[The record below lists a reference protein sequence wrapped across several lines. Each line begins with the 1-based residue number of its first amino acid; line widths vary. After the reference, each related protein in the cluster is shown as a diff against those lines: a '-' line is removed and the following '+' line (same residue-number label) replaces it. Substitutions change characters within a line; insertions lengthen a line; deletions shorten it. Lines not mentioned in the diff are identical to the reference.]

1 MMDKLLAVTNQLLD
15 LGKRN
20 RLLNYRDTGLKTLAI
35 LNKNIDEIF
44 RNIKGYKDVS
54 IMESDA
60 MLQQY
65 HNENNPNNDK
75 DDPLRYDAET
85 VYSICRKNMQQKQIL
100 CYKSGYGVI
109 KAVKSLSKDFRTSIV
124 EKGMNCLYIS
134 FGFIHYEEEGEKYIA
149 PLLLIPIEI
158 ANEGGWKIRQYED
171 DVILNPTF
179 KYYMQTMMNKE
190 LVDYKDEALTTYF
203 EKVKQSLPE
212 GLVLEETMSIGVYSF
227 YKMSMYQDIMNN
239 KDKVL
244 SNNNIKILLGDEFA
258 RSSETKENQPIYP
271 VVECDSSQ
279 LGAIQ
284 LAANGKSFC
293 LQGPPGSGK
302 SQTITNIVA
311 TLLGQG
317 KKILFVSEKMSALNV
332 VFENLR
338 RVHLSDF
345 GIELHSNKANKK
357 EFIENL
363 YNTATLP
370 KYDID
375 LKTTFLSAKYD
386 LLRGNLSS
394 YEKELHNTIP
404 DIGISLLDLYS
415 LYMESNLVPM
425 DEIDLSVE
433 NYNLYDLD
441 QILDYFKTYARLSYH
456 IGYDYRK
463 SSLNGLNQLSD
474 NYILYNLNNDLEKG
488 LNWLADMYK
497 LATILAKYEGFYI
510 NSINDGMKKALII
523 DKLSKLSV
531 YSPFF
536 VIKKSRTRIID
547 LIKKYLNFQKIL
559 SNNLF
564 DVYDKNILN
573 ENLDELRTKYVKA
586 QEKGKF
592 FNKELKECNEVILKY
607 RKAKS
612 TPDVITKELQELI
625 AFKRNLHLAKEVSNN
640 LSKYIGELKG
650 LNFRQIVQDLSII
663 DDLPDMNLS
672 IDDFN
677 YLRAEYINSKLQYS
691 EFKAGYKTL
700 DQLSLMFD
708 KRELDFMNAP
718 LDEAYNKLIAVN
730 DEKEHFTNFM
740 QVNQCIKNIKFF
752 SALDF
757 LNAYLDN
764 EYDIDSLAEM
774 YRKTFLHE
782 KILKIVKQSKL
793 LTNFQSTSENK
804 VIADFRA
811 LDKSILSIN
820 RDYIISVLSQKRPNE
835 NVLEGSEFK
844 ILTREY
850 SKLRRQLPIRVLLEQ
865 IFNLVLDIKPVFLMS
880 PLSVS
885 TYLASE
891 LEIFDCV
898 VFDEASQ
905 IFASDALG
913 SIYRGKQCIVIGDT
927 KQMPPTNFFHTT
939 LDGNQEQEVEY
950 DLESILDKASSTF
963 ETTSLKWHYRSR
975 SEELIT
981 FSNKA
986 FYDWNLITIPQ
997 AKQHEKGFGVD
1008 FYHVPEGRYDM
1019 STRTNTIE
1027 AEYVCK
1033 MVFEHFDTSTESLG
1047 VVAFSNVQADLI
1059 QSMVDKY
1066 RRKHPEYDRFFDE
1079 GYDEPFFVKN
1089 LETVQGDERDRIIFS
1104 ICYGYNDEGKFY
1116 QRFGPLNNLGGERRL
1131 NVAITR
1137 AKYNVSIVSSVR
1149 YFDIKDKTDAK
1160 GVLLL
1165 RDYLQFA
1172 ENVVTDKNYMDVEDP
1187 LMLDIKTYIESL
1199 GYQVFTK
1206 YGSSSFKIDFAVKKD
1221 DEFILAVMLDGS
1233 ESYKANLRDKYRLE
1247 RMLLKRL
1254 GWGYFKLFSTA
1265 WILHPEDERERLR
1278 YALENP
1284 SADEDKEIEEDKSFL
1299 KEDKSIDSFDFNFA
1313 VYHEIVPERAKK
1325 YLETFDVEYLVR
1337 EIIRVEAPIHFD
1349 LICQRVISGME
1360 KGRLTDE
1367 LKKEI
1372 QDSIPSNCHRIGDFI
1387 LGEKISG
1394 IKLRLNS
1401 GRKFEYI
1408 YFDEILDG
1416 MYCIIEKNSGIKSDG
1431 LFKTLANIMEFDK
1444 VTPQIRKRFEEALDQ
1459 LVHDFKVKKD
1469 GDSYKIA

>member
-1 MMDKLLAVTNQLLD
+1 MMDRLLAVTNQLLD

-44 RNIKGYKDVS
+44 RNIKGYKDVT

-60 MLQQY
+60 MLNQY
-65 HNENNPNNDK
+65 HNENFPNNDK
-75 DDPLRYDAET
+75 DDPFKYDAET
-85 VYSICRKNMQQKQIL
+85 VYGICRKNMQPKQIL

-134 FGFIHYEEEGEKYIA
+134 FGFIHYSEEGEDYIA

-158 ANEGGWKIRQYED
+158 TNEGGWKIRQYED

-179 KYYMQTMMNKE
+179 KYYLQTMMNKD

-203 EKVKQSLPE
+203 EKVKACLPE
-212 GLVLEETMSIGVYSF
+212 GLFLEEAMSIGVYSF

-239 KDKVL
+239 KNKVL
-244 SNNNIKILLGDEFA
+244 SSNNIKILLGDEFA
-258 RSSETKENQPIYP
+258 HSFETKENQPIYP

-317 KKILFVSEKMSALNV
+317 KKILFVSEKMAALSV

-338 RVHLSDF
+338 RVHLSVF

-394 YEKELHNTIP
+394 YEKELHGIIP
-404 DIGISLLDLYS
+404 DIGISLLELYS
-415 LYMESNLVPM
+415 KYMESNIVPM
-425 DEIDLSVE
+425 DDVDLSVE
-433 NYNLYDLD
+433 NYNLYDMD
-441 QILDYFKTYARLSYH
+441 QILEYFKTYVRLSYH

-463 SSLNGLNQLSD
+463 SSLNGLNQLSE
-474 NYILYNLNNDLEKG
+474 NYILYNLNDDLDKG
-488 LNWLADMYK
+488 LAWLQNMYK
-497 LATILAKYEGFYI
+497 LATILAKYEGFYV
-510 NSINDGMKKALII
+510 NSINDGMKKALVI

-536 VIKKSRTRIID
+536 VIKKSRTRIVD
-547 LIKKYLNFQKIL
+547 LIKKYMNFQKIL

-564 DVYDKNILN
+564 DIYDKNILN
-573 ENLDELRTKYVKA
+573 ENLDEFRTRYAKA
-586 QEKGKF
+586 NEKGKF
-592 FNKELKECNEVILKY
+592 FNKELKECNEFINKY
-607 RKAKS
+607 RKVKS

-625 AFKRNLHLAKEVSNN
+625 AYKRNLYLAKEVTNN
-640 LSKYIGELKG
+640 LSKYLGDVKG
-650 LNFRQIVQDLSII
+650 LNLKQIVLDLTAI
-663 DDLPDMNLS
+663 DDLPDINLS
-672 IDDFN
+672 IENFE
-677 YLRAEYINSKLQYS
+677 YLRAEYINSKLSYV
-691 EFKAGYKTL
+691 EFKNGYKTM

-708 KRELDFMNAP
+708 KREFNFMNEP
-718 LDEAYNKLIAVN
+718 LEDAYNMLIAVN
-730 DEKEHFTNFM
+730 EERDHFTNFM
-740 QVNQCIKNIKFF
+740 QINQCIKNLKFF
-752 SALDF
+752 SALEF
-757 LNAYLDN
+757 LNKYLDN
-764 EYDIDSLAEM
+764 EYDIETLPEM
-774 YRKTFLHE
+774 YRKTFLHQ
-782 KILKIVKQSKL
+782 KILHVVSQSNL
-793 LTNFQSTSENK
+793 LSNFQATTENK

-820 RDYIISVLSQKRPNE
+820 RDYIISYLSQKRPNE
-835 NVLEGSEFK
+835 QVLEGSEFK

-865 IFNLVLDIKPVFLMS
+865 IFNLVMDIKPVFLMS

-885 TYLASE
+885 TYLHSE
-891 LEIFDCV
+891 LELFDCV
-898 VFDEASQ
+898 IFDEASQ

-927 KQMPPTNFFHTT
+927 KQMPPTNFFHAT
-939 LDGNQEQEVEY
+939 LDGPQEQEVEY

-981 FSNKA
+981 FSNGA

-1008 FYHVPEGRYDM
+1008 FYYVPEGRYDM
-1019 STRTNTIE
+1019 STRTNQIE

-1033 MVFEHFDTSTESLG
+1033 MVFEHFDNSDESLG

-1059 QSMVDKY
+1059 QSMVDRY

-1131 NVAITR
+1131 NVAVTR
-1137 AKYNVSIVSSVR
+1137 AKFNVSIVASVR
-1149 YFDIKDKTDAK
+1149 YEDIKDKTDAK

-1165 RDYLQFA
+1165 REYLKFA
-1172 ENVVTDKNYMDVEDP
+1172 ENVVTDKNYKDVDDP
-1187 LMLDIKTYIESL
+1187 LMLDIKAYIESL
-1199 GYQVFTK
+1199 GYQVYTK

-1221 DEFILAVMLDGS
+1221 DEFILAIMLDGS

-1254 GWGYFKLFSTA
+1254 GWRYFKLFSTS
-1265 WILHPEDERERLR
+1265 WILHNEDERERLR

-1284 SADEDKEIEEDKSFL
+1284 DADEDKVIEEDKSFL
-1299 KEDKSIDSFDFNFA
+1299 KEDKSLDSQDFNFA
-1313 VYHEIVPERAKK
+1313 LYHEVVPERAKK
-1325 YLETFDVEYLVR
+1325 YLETFDLEYLVR
-1337 EIIRVEAPIHFD
+1337 EIIRIEAPIHFE
-1349 LICQRVISGME
+1349 LLCQRVVAGIE
-1360 KGRLTDE
+1360 KGKLTEE

-1372 QDSIPSNCHRIGDFI
+1372 EKAIPSTCHKIGDFI

-1394 IKLRLNS
+1394 VTLRVNS
-1401 GRKFEYI
+1401 NRKFDYF

-1416 MYCIIEKNSGIKSDG
+1416 LYCIIEKNSGIKSDG
-1431 LFKTLANIMEFDK
+1431 LFKTLAGIMGFDK
-1444 VTPQIRKRFEEALDQ
+1444 VLPQYRKRFEEGLEQ
-1459 LVHDFKVKKD
+1459 LVHDFRVKKE

>member
-20 RLLNYRDTGLKTLAI
+20 RLLNYRDTGLKTLAL
-35 LNKNIDEIF
+35 LNRNLDEIF
-44 RNIKGYKDVS
+44 RNIKGYKDVT
-54 IMESDA
+54 ILDSDS
-60 MLQQY
+60 LLNQY
-65 HNENNPNNDK
+65 HNENFPNDNNDN
-75 DDPLRYDAET
+75 PLKYDAET
-85 VYSICRKNMQQKQIL
+85 VYGICRKFLQPKQIL

-134 FGFIHYEEEGEKYIA
+134 FGFIHYKEEGEEFIA

-158 ANEGGWKIRQYED
+158 ANEGGWVIRQYED

-179 KYYMQTMMNKE
+179 KYYMQTMMDRE
-190 LVDYKDEALTTYF
+190 LIDYKDEALGTYF
-203 EKVKQSLPE
+203 DKVKESLPE
-212 GLVLEETMSIGVYSF
+212 GLVLEESMSIGVYSF

-258 RSSETKENQPIYP
+258 TSKETKENQPIYP

-302 SQTITNIVA
+302 SQTITNIIA

-317 KKILFVSEKMSALNV
+317 KKILFVSEKIAALNV

-338 RVHLSDF
+338 RVHLAEF

-386 LLRGNLSS
+386 LLTGNLSS
-394 YEKELHNTIP
+394 YEKELHSPIP
-404 DIGISLLDLYS
+404 DLGISLLDLYS

-425 DEIDLSVE
+425 DEIDLSVQ
-433 NYNLYDLD
+433 NYNLYDME
-441 QILDYFKTYARLSYH
+441 QILDYVKTYVRLSHH

-463 SSLNGLNQLSD
+463 SSLNGLNQLNE
-474 NYILYNLNNDLEKG
+474 NYILYDLNSDLDIG
-488 LNWLADMYK
+488 LDCLDKMYK
-497 LATILAKYEGFYI
+497 LATILAKYEGFYVE
-510 NSINDGMKKALII
+510 SINDGLKKALVI
-523 DKLSKLSV
+523 DKLSKLSL

-559 SNNLF
+559 GINLF
-564 DVYDKNILN
+564 DIYDKQILN
-573 ENLDELRTKYVKA
+573 ENLDLLREKYVKA
-586 QEKGKF
+586 NEKGKF
-592 FNKELKECNEVILKY
+592 FNKELKECNEVIYKY
-607 RKAKS
+607 RKVKS
-612 TPDVITKELQELI
+612 TADVIIKELQELI
-625 AFKRNLHLAKEVSNN
+625 AFKRNLFLAKEVSNN

-650 LNFRQIVQDLSII
+650 LNLKQIVQDLSAI
-663 DDLPDMNLS
+663 DDLPDINLS
-672 IDDFN
+672 AESFN
-677 YLRAEYINSKLQYS
+677 YLKAEYVNSKITYQEL
-691 EFKAGYKTL
+691 KGAYKNL
-700 DQLSLMFD
+700 DRLSLMFD
-708 KRELDFMNAP
+708 KRELNFMNAP
-718 LDEAYNKLIAVN
+718 LEDAYNKLIAVSEEREN
-730 DEKEHFTNFM
+730 FTNFM
-740 QVNQCIKNIKFF
+740 QVNQCIKHLKFF

-764 EYDIDSLAEM
+764 EYDIDSLPEM

-782 KILKIVKQSKL
+782 KILHIVSESNL
-793 LTNFQSTSENK
+793 LTNFRSDKENK
-804 VIADFRA
+804 VITDFRA

-820 RDYIISVLSQKRPNE
+820 RDFIISVLSQKRPNE

-844 ILTREY
+844 ILTKEY

-891 LEIFDCV
+891 LNIFDCV
-898 VFDEASQ
+898 IFDEASQ

-927 KQMPPTNFFHTT
+927 KQMPPTNFFHAT
-939 LDGNQEQEVEY
+939 LDGQQEQEVEY
-950 DLESILDKASSTF
+950 DLESILDKASQTF

-981 FSNKA
+981 FSNGA

-1008 FYHVPEGRYDM
+1008 FYYVPEGRYDM
-1019 STRTNTIE
+1019 STRTNQIE
-1027 AEYVCK
+1027 AEKIVE
-1033 MVFEHFDTSTESLG
+1033 MVFKHFDTSKESLG

-1059 QSMVDKY
+1059 QSLVDKY

-1104 ICYGYNDEGKFY
+1104 ICYGYNEEGKFY

-1131 NVAITR
+1131 NVAVTR

-1149 YFDIKDKTDAK
+1149 YLDIKDKTDAK

-1165 RDYLQFA
+1165 RDYLKFA
-1172 ENVVTDKNYMDVEDP
+1172 ENVVTDKNYQEISDP
-1187 LMLDIKTYIESL
+1187 LMLDIKEYIESL
-1199 GYQVFTK
+1199 GYEVLTK
-1206 YGSSSFKIDFAVKKD
+1206 YGSSSFKIDFAVKKN
-1221 DEFILAVMLDGS
+1221 DEFVLAIMLDGS

-1254 GWGYFKLFSTA
+1254 GWRYFKLFTTS
-1265 WILHPEDERERLR
+1265 WILHNEDEMERLR
-1278 YALENP
+1278 YALEHP
-1284 SADEDKEIEEDKSFL
+1284 DFDDDKEIEEDKSFL
-1299 KEDKSIDSFDFNFA
+1299 KEDKSIDSFDFNFE
-1313 VYHEIVPERAKK
+1313 VYHELVPERAKK
-1325 YLETFDVEYLVR
+1325 YLETFDLEYLVR
-1337 EIIRVEAPIHFD
+1337 EIIRIEAPIHFD
-1349 LICQRVISGME
+1349 LLCQRVLSAME
-1360 KGRLTDE
+1360 KGRMNDQ

-1372 QDSIPSNCHRIGDFI
+1372 SDAIPSNCHKIGDFI
-1387 LGEKISG
+1387 LGEKITG

-1401 GRKFEYI
+1401 NRKFDYI
-1408 YFDEILDG
+1408 YFDELLDG
-1416 MYCIIEKNSGIKSDG
+1416 LYCIIEKNSGIKADG
-1431 LFKTLANIMEFDK
+1431 LFKTLTNILSFDK
-1444 VTPQIRKRFEEALDQ
+1444 VTPQIRTRLEDALDQ
-1459 LVHDFKVKKD
+1459 LVHDFKVRKD

>member
-1 MMDKLLAVTNQLLD
+1 MMDRLLAVTNQLLD

-44 RNIKGYKDVS
+44 RNIKGYKDVT

-60 MLQQY
+60 MLNQY
-65 HNENNPNNDK
+65 HNENCPNDESDNPLK
-75 DDPLRYDAET
+75 YDAEK
-85 VYSICRKNMQQKQIL
+85 VYGICRKFLQSKQIL

-134 FGFIHYEEEGEKYIA
+134 FGFIHYQEEGEDFIA

-190 LVDYKDEALTTYF
+190 LTPYNDEALTTYF
-203 EKVKQSLPE
+203 EKVKNDLPE
-212 GLVLEETMSIGVYSF
+212 GLYLEETMSIGVYSF

-239 KDKVL
+239 KEKVL
-244 SNNNIKILLGDEFA
+244 SNNNIKILLGDEYT
-258 RSSETKENQPIYP
+258 RSLETKEQQPVYP

-302 SQTITNIVA
+302 SQTITNIIA

-317 KKILFVSEKMSALNV
+317 KKILFVSEKIAALNV

-338 RVHLSDF
+338 RVHLAEF

-394 YEKELHNTIP
+394 YENELHQPIP
-404 DIGISLLDLYS
+404 DIGISLLELYS
-415 LYMESNLVPM
+415 LYMESDLVPM
-425 DEIDLSVE
+425 DEIDLAVE
-433 NYNLYDLD
+433 NYNLYDME
-441 QILDYFKTYARLSYH
+441 QIIEYFNTYARLSAH

-463 SSLNGLNQLSD
+463 SSLNGLNQLSE
-474 NYILYNLNNDLEKG
+474 NYILYNLNNDLANG
-488 LNWLADMYK
+488 LLWLDNMYK
-497 LATILAKYEGFYI
+497 LATILAKYDGFYI
-510 NSINDGMKKALII
+510 NSIKDGMKKALVI

-564 DVYDKNILN
+564 DIYDKSILN
-573 ENLDELRTKYVKA
+573 ENIDELKAKYIKA
-586 QEKGKF
+586 NEKGRF
-592 FNKELKECNEVILKY
+592 FNKELKECNEVIYKY
-607 RKAKS
+607 RKVKS
-612 TPDVITKELQELI
+612 TPDVITKELQEII
-625 AFKRNLHLAKEVSNN
+625 AYKRNLYLAKEVNNN
-640 LSKYIGELKG
+640 LSKYLGDVKG
-650 LNFRQIVQDLSII
+650 LNLKQIVLDLNAI
-663 DDLPDMNLS
+663 DDLPDISLS
-672 IDDFN
+672 IESFN
-677 YLRAEYINSKLQYS
+677 YLRAEYVNSKLSYA

-708 KRELDFMNAP
+708 KREFDFMNEP
-718 LDEAYNKLIAVN
+718 LEDAYNKLIAVN
-730 DEKEHFTNFM
+730 EEREHFTNFM
-740 QVNQCIKNIKFF
+740 QVNQCIKHMKFYQ
-752 SALDF
+752 ALDF
-757 LNAYLDN
+757 LNAYLDK
-764 EYDIDSLAEM
+764 EYDIESLAEM

-782 KILKIVKQSKL
+782 KILHIVKQSNL
-793 LTNFQSTSENK
+793 LSNFQATTENK

-820 RDYIISVLSQKRPNE
+820 RDYIISYLSQKRPNE
-835 NVLEGSEFK
+835 QVLEGSEFK

-850 SKLRRQLPIRVLLEQ
+850 AKLRRQLPIRVLLEQ

-891 LEIFDCV
+891 LNIFDCV

-927 KQMPPTNFFHTT
+927 KQMPPTNFFHAT
-939 LDGNQEQEVEY
+939 LDGQQEQEVEY
-950 DLESILDKASSTF
+950 DLESVLDKASSTF

-981 FSNKA
+981 FSNGA

-1008 FYHVPEGRYDM
+1008 FYYVPEGRYDM
-1019 STRTNTIE
+1019 ATRTNTIE

-1066 RRKHPEYDRFFDE
+1066 RRKHPEYERFFDE

-1104 ICYGYNDEGKFY
+1104 ICYGYNEEGKFY

-1131 NVAITR
+1131 NVAVTR

-1149 YFDIKDKTDAK
+1149 YEDIKEKTDAK
-1160 GVLLL
+1160 GVILL
-1165 RDYLQFA
+1165 REYLKFA
-1172 ENVVTDKNYMDVEDP
+1172 ENVVTDKNYQDVDDA
-1187 LMLDIKTYIESL
+1187 LMLDIKAYIESL
-1199 GYQVFTK
+1199 GYEVFTK

-1221 DEFILAVMLDGS
+1221 NEFILAVMLDGS

-1254 GWGYFKLFSTA
+1254 GWRYFKLFTTS
-1265 WILHPEDERERLR
+1265 WILHNEDEKERLR

-1284 SADEDKEIEEDKSFL
+1284 NADEDKEIEEDKSFL

-1325 YLETFDVEYLVR
+1325 YLETFDIEYLVR
-1337 EIIRVEAPIHFD
+1337 EIIRIEAPIHFD
-1349 LICQRVISGME
+1349 LLCQRVLSGME

-1372 QDSIPSNCHRIGDFI
+1372 ENSIPATCHKIGDFI
-1387 LGEKISG
+1387 LGEKITG

-1401 GRKFEYI
+1401 GRKFDYI

-1416 MYCIIEKNSGIKSDG
+1416 LYCIIEKNSGIKSDG
-1431 LFKTLANIMEFDK
+1431 IFKTLANLMEFDK
-1444 VTPQIRKRFEEALDQ
+1444 VTPQIRKRFEEGLEQ

>member
-415 LYMESNLVPM
+415 MYMESNLVPM

-559 SNNLF
+559 SSNLF

-650 LNFRQIVQDLSII
+650 LNFKQIVQDLSII

-730 DEKEHFTNFM
+730 EEKEHFTNFM

-782 KILKIVKQSKL
+782 KILKIVKQSNL
-793 LTNFQSTSENK
+793 LSNFQSTSENK
-804 VIADFRA
+804 IIADFRA

-835 NVLEGSEFK
+835 QVLEGSEFK

-885 TYLASE
+885 TYLHSE

-1008 FYHVPEGRYDM
+1008 FYYVPEGRYDM

-1131 NVAITR
+1131 NVAVTR

-1172 ENVVTDKNYMDVEDP
+1172 ENVVTDKNYMDVDDP
-1187 LMLDIKTYIESL
+1187 LMLDIKSYIESL

-1254 GWGYFKLFSTA
+1254 GWRYFKLFTTA
-1265 WILHPEDERERLR
+1265 WILHPEDEMERLR

-1349 LICQRVISGME
+1349 LICQRVLSGME

-1367 LKKEI
+1367 LRKEI
-1372 QDSIPSNCHRIGDFI
+1372 QDAIPSNCHRIGDFI

-1394 IKLRLNS
+1394 VKLRLNS

-1444 VTPQIRKRFEEALDQ
+1444 VTPQIRKRFEEALEQ

>member
-20 RLLNYRDTGLKTLAI
+20 RLLNYRDTGLKTLSI

-44 RNIKGYKDVS
+44 RSIKGYKDVLFLD
-54 IMESDA
+54 SDTI
-60 MLQQY
+60 LNDY
-65 HNENNPNNDK
+65 HNETNPGDDNDN
-75 DDPLRYDAET
+75 PLKYDQET
-85 VYSICRKNMQQKQIL
+85 VYGICRKFLQPKQIL
-100 CYKSGYGVI
+100 CYKSGYGVM

-134 FGFIHYEEEGEKYIA
+134 FGFIHYMEEGEEFIA

-179 KYYMQTMMNKE
+179 KYYMQTMMNRE
-190 LVDYKDEALTTYF
+190 LTPYNDEALTTYF
-203 EKVKQSLPE
+203 EKVKSNLPE
-212 GLVLEETMSIGVYSF
+212 GLTLEESMSIGVYSF

-239 KDKVL
+239 KEKVL
-244 SNNNIKILLGDEFA
+244 SNNNIKILLGDEYTK
-258 RSSETKENQPIYP
+258 SLETKEQQPVYP

-302 SQTITNIVA
+302 SQTITNIIA

-317 KKILFVSEKMSALNV
+317 KKILFVSEKIAALNV

-338 RVHLSDF
+338 RVHLAEF

-375 LKTTFLSAKYD
+375 LKTTFLNAKYD
-386 LLRGNLSS
+386 FLKGNLSA
-394 YEKELHNTIP
+394 YENELHGIIP
-404 DIGISLLDLYS
+404 DLGISLLDLYS
-415 LYMESNLVPM
+415 KYMESNLVPM
-425 DEIDLSVE
+425 DVDLSVDS
-433 NYNLYDLD
+433 YNLYDME
-441 QILDYFKTYARLSYH
+441 QIIDYMHTYVRFAQH
-456 IGYDYRK
+456 VGYDYRH
-463 SSLNGLNQLSD
+463 SSLFGLNQLSE
-474 NYILYNLNNDLEKG
+474 NYILYNLNNDLQVG
-488 LNWLADMYK
+488 LNTLADLYK
-497 LATILAKYEGFYI
+497 LATILAKYEGFYVE
-510 NSINDGMKKALII
+510 SINDAYKKALVI
-523 DKLSKLSV
+523 DKLTKLSV

-547 LIKKYLNFQKIL
+547 LIKKYQNFQKIL
-559 SNNLF
+559 NT
-564 DVYDKNILN
+564 NIFNIYEKGILQ
-573 ENLDELRTKYVKA
+573 ENLDELRTKYMKA
-586 QEKGKF
+586 QEKGKL
-592 FNKELKECNEVILKY
+592 FNKELKECNEVIMKY
-607 RKAKS
+607 RKVKS
-612 TPDVITKELQELI
+612 TPDIINKELQELI
-625 AFKRNLHLAKEVSNN
+625 AFKRNLYLAKEVSTN
-640 LSKYIGELKG
+640 LSKYIGEIKG
-650 LNFRQIVQDLSII
+650 VNLRQVEQDLTAI

-672 IDDFN
+672 LEDFA
-677 YLRAEYINSKLQYS
+677 YLKAEYINSKLSYQAL
-691 EFKAGYKTL
+691 KQNYKTL

-708 KRELDFMNAP
+708 KRDINFMNAP
-718 LDEAYNKLIAVN
+718 LEDAYNKLILVN
-730 DEKEHFTNFM
+730 EEKDQFTNFM
-740 QVNQCIKNIKFF
+740 QINQCVKNIKFY

-764 EYDIDSLAEM
+764 EYDLDSLPEM
-774 YRKTFLHE
+774 YRKTFLNQ
-782 KILKIVKQSKL
+782 KILHIVKESNL
-793 LTNFQSTSENK
+793 LSNFQSVTENK
-804 VIADFRA
+804 VITDFRA
-811 LDKSILSIN
+811 LDKGILSIN
-820 RDYIISVLSQKRPNE
+820 RDFIISEISKKRPNE

-850 SKLRRQLPIRVLLEQ
+850 GKLRRQLPIRVLLEQ

-891 LEIFDCV
+891 LNIFDCV
-898 VFDEASQ
+898 IFDEASQ

-927 KQMPPTNFFHTT
+927 KQMPPTNFFHAS
-939 LDGNQEQEVEY
+939 LDGQQEQEIEY

-981 FSNKA
+981 FSNRA

-997 AKQHEKGFGVD
+997 AKQHEEGFGVD
-1008 FYHVPEGRYDM
+1008 FYHVPEGRYDIN
-1019 STRTNTIE
+1019 TRTNPIE

-1033 MVFEHFDTSTESLG
+1033 MVFEHFDKSKESLG

-1066 RRKHPEYDRFFDE
+1066 RRKHPEYEKFFDE

-1104 ICYGYNDEGKFY
+1104 ICYGYNEEGKFY

-1131 NVAITR
+1131 NVAVTR

-1149 YFDIKDKTDAK
+1149 YFDIKEKTDAK

-1165 RDYLQFA
+1165 REYLQFA
-1172 ENVVTDKNYMDVEDP
+1172 ENVVTDKNYQETNNALV
-1187 LMLDIKTYIESL
+1187 LDIKSFIESL
-1199 GYQVFTK
+1199 GFEVLTN
-1206 YGSSSFKIDFAVKKD
+1206 YGSSSFKIDLAVKKD
-1221 DEFILAVMLDGS
+1221 DEFVLAVMLDGNS
-1233 ESYKANLRDKYRLE
+1233 SYKANLTDKYRLE

-1254 GWGYFKLFSTA
+1254 GWRYFKLFTTS
-1265 WILHPEDERERLR
+1265 WILHNEDEMDRLS
-1278 YALENP
+1278 YALLHPE
-1284 SADEDKEIEEDKSFL
+1284 ADLEEKEVEEDKSYL
-1299 KEDKSIDSFDFNFA
+1299 KEDKSIDSYDFNFEL
-1313 VYHEIVPERAKK
+1313 YHELVPERAKK
-1325 YLETFDVEYLVR
+1325 YLETFDIEYLVR
-1337 EIIRVEAPIHFD
+1337 EIIRIEAPIHFD
-1349 LICQRVISGME
+1349 LLCQRVLAAME
-1360 KGRLTDE
+1360 KGRINDE
-1367 LKKEI
+1367 LKKQI
-1372 QDSIPSNCHRIGDFI
+1372 NDAIPSNCHRIGDFI
-1387 LGEKISG
+1387 LGEKITG
-1394 IKLRLNS
+1394 IRLRLNS
-1401 GRKFEYI
+1401 GRKFDYF

-1416 MYCIIEKNSGIKSDG
+1416 LYSIIEKNSGIKTDG
-1431 LFKTLANIMEFDK
+1431 LFKTLAGIMEFDK
-1444 VTPQIRKRFEEALDQ
+1444 VTPQIRKRFEEGVNQ
-1459 LVHDFKVKKD
+1459 LVLDFKIRKE
-1469 GDSYKIA
+1469 GEGYKIA

>member
-1 MMDKLLAVTNQLLD
+1 MMDRLLAVTNQLLD

-44 RNIKGYKDVS
+44 RNIKGYKDVT
-54 IMESDA
+54 IMESDQ
-60 MLQQY
+60 MVTQY
-65 HNENNPNNDK
+65 HNENFPNDDNDNPLK
-75 DDPLRYDAET
+75 YDEEL
-85 VYSICRKNMQQKQIL
+85 VYSICRKNMQAKQIL

-134 FGFIHYEEEGEKYIA
+134 FGFIHYTEEGENYIA

-158 ANEGGWKIRQYED
+158 VNEGGWKIRQYED

-190 LVDYKDEALTTYF
+190 LVSYKDEALTTYF
-203 EKVKQSLPE
+203 DKVKECLPQGLRLEQS
-212 GLVLEETMSIGVYSF
+212 MSIGVYSF

-239 KDKVL
+239 KNLVL
-244 SNNNIKILLGDEFA
+244 TNNNIRILLGDDFA
-258 RSSETKENQPIYP
+258 RSTETKENQPIYP

-302 SQTITNIVA
+302 SQTITNIIA

-317 KKILFVSEKMSALNV
+317 KKILFVSEKMAALSV

-338 RVHLSDF
+338 RVHLADF

-386 LLRGNLSS
+386 LLKGNLSS
-394 YEKELHNTIP
+394 YESELHKPIP
-404 DIGISLLDLYS
+404 DIGISLLELYS
-415 LYMESNLVPM
+415 MYMESNLVPM
-425 DEIDLSVE
+425 DEIDLGVE
-433 NYNLYDLD
+433 NYNLYDMD
-441 QILDYFKTYARLSYH
+441 QIIEYFKTYSRLSAH
-456 IGYDYRK
+456 IGYDYRQ
-463 SSLNGLNQLSD
+463 SSLNGLNQLND
-474 NYILYNLNNDLEKG
+474 NYILYNLNTDLDNG
-488 LNWLADMYK
+488 LKWLENMYK
-497 LATILAKYEGFYI
+497 LATILAKYEGFYV
-510 NSINDGMKKALII
+510 NSINDGMKKALVI

-559 SNNLF
+559 NTNLF
-564 DVYDKNILN
+564 DIYDKSILN
-573 ENLDELRTKYVKA
+573 ENLDDLRTRYIKA
-586 QEKGKF
+586 NEKGKF
-592 FNKELKECNEVILKY
+592 FNKELKECNDIIYKY
-607 RKAKS
+607 RKVKS
-612 TPDVITKELQELI
+612 TPDVITKELQEII
-625 AFKRNLHLAKEVSNN
+625 AFKRNLYLAKEVNNN
-640 LSKYIGELKG
+640 LSKYIGEVKG
-650 LNFRQIVQDLSII
+650 LNLKQIVQDLNAI
-663 DDLPDMNLS
+663 DDLPDISLS
-672 IDDFN
+672 IDDYN
-677 YLRAEYINSKLQYS
+677 YLRAEYINSKLQYAD
-691 EFKAGYKTL
+691 FKNGYKTL

-708 KRELDFMNAP
+708 KRDFDFMNEP
-718 LDEAYNKLIAVN
+718 LEDAYNKLIAVN
-730 DEKEHFTNFM
+730 EEREHFTNFM
-740 QVNQCIKNIKFF
+740 QINQCIKHIKFF
-752 SALDF
+752 QGLDF

-764 EYDIDSLAEM
+764 QYDIETLPEM

-782 KILKIVKQSKL
+782 KILHIVKQSTL
-793 LTNFQSTSENK
+793 LSNFQAVTENK
-804 VIADFRA
+804 VIADFRE
-811 LDKSILSIN
+811 LDNSILSIN
-820 RDYIISVLSQKRPNE
+820 RDYIISYLSQKRPNE
-835 NVLEGSEFK
+835 QVLEGSEFK

-850 SKLRRQLPIRVLLEQ
+850 AKLRRQLPIRVLLEQ

-891 LEIFDCV
+891 LNIFDCV

-927 KQMPPTNFFHTT
+927 KQMPPTNFFHAT
-939 LDGNQEQEVEY
+939 LDGVQEQEVEY
-950 DLESILDKASSTF
+950 DLESVLDKASSTF

-981 FSNKA
+981 FSNRA

-1019 STRTNTIE
+1019 ATRTNTIE

-1131 NVAITR
+1131 NVAVTR

-1160 GVLLL
+1160 GVILL

-1172 ENVVTDKNYMDVEDP
+1172 ENVVTDKNYQDVDDP
-1187 LMLDIKTYIESL
+1187 LMLDIKDYIESL

-1221 DEFILAVMLDGS
+1221 DEFILAIMLDGS

-1254 GWGYFKLFSTA
+1254 GWRYFKLFTTS
-1265 WILHPEDERERLR
+1265 WILHNEDEMERLR

-1284 SADEDKEIEEDKSFL
+1284 DADEDKVIEEDKSFL

-1313 VYHEIVPERAKK
+1313 IYHEIVPERAKK
-1325 YLETFDVEYLVR
+1325 YLETFDIEYLVR
-1337 EIIRVEAPIHFD
+1337 EIIRIEAPIHFD
-1349 LICQRVISGME
+1349 LLCQRVLSGME

-1372 QDSIPSNCHRIGDFI
+1372 ENAIPSTCHRIGSFI
-1387 LGEKISG
+1387 LGEKITG
-1394 IKLRLNS
+1394 IKLRLKS
-1401 GRKFEYI
+1401 DRKFDYI

-1416 MYCIIEKNSGIKSDG
+1416 LYCIIEKNSGIKSDG
-1431 LFKTLANIMEFDK
+1431 IFKTLANLMDFDK
-1444 VTPQIRKRFEEALDQ
+1444 VTPQIRKRFEEGLEQ

>member
-415 LYMESNLVPM
+415 LYMDSNLVPM

-612 TPDVITKELQELI
+612 TPDVISKELQELI

-650 LNFRQIVQDLSII
+650 LNFKQIVQDLSII

-1066 RRKHPEYDRFFDE
+1066 RRKHPEYDRYFDE

-1172 ENVVTDKNYMDVEDP
+1172 ENVVTDKNYIDVEDP